1 MGVCKCIPQTPTVP
15 PSLLNQPPFLSSIM
29 NIDEIQRSLH
39 EARLRCAI
47 LEADLD
53 AKMAARM
60 AQEKWALRYRRII
73 DQLMN
78 GDDNVVMDDDD
89 ADDHVRGQETSK
101 DEAPY
106 HPQPPRVDPSLHS
119 TFPAVRHIQ
128 TRLV

>member
-1 MGVCKCIPQTPTVP
+1 
-15 PSLLNQPPFLSSIM
+15 M

-39 EARLRCAI
+39 EVRLRCTI

-60 AQEKWALRYRRII
+60 AQEKWASRYRRII

-119 TFPAVRHIQ
+119 MFPAVCHIQ